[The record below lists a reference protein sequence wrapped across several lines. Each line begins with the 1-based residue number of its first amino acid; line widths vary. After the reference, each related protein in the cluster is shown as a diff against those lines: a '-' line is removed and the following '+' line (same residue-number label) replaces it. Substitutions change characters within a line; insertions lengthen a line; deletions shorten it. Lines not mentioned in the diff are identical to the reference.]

1 MINDGKL
8 SEDIAYDIV
17 DEIIEDFHEGKISKQ
32 PREELNMDNY
42 EWTAFCHG
50 ASLSVLAIWRKEGW
64 LEQCSQCG
72 NKIKYKK
79 YGWIIRDDKLIGL
92 NCCN

>member
-8 SEDIAYDIV
+8 SEDVAYDIV
-17 DEIIEDFHEGKISKQ
+17 DEITEDFHEGKISKQ

-50 ASLSVLAIWRKEGW
+50 ASLSVLAIWRSERRAI
-64 LEQCSQCG
+64 SG
-72 NKIKYKK
+72 NKIFT
-79 YGWIIRDDKLIGL
+79 GISD
-92 NCCN
+92 